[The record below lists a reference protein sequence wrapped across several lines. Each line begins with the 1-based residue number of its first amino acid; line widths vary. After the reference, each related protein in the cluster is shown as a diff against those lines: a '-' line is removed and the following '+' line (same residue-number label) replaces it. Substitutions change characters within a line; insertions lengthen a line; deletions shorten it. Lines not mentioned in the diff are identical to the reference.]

1 MENFNHH
8 PSEWRN
14 YQRRLKNKAL
24 KKRVLGKA
32 LYLALYSGGAF
43 LILFIMFFGV
53 SWVSGLVSQASFGSF
68 GIGKRPIHFVK
79 ELSREDLP
87 VALHCL
93 KFDINGLD
101 DHFILDP
108 GGADLSIESTINPS
122 LQDYISHFL
131 KRTRTLQA
139 AVVVLNPTD
148 GRILAMA
155 NYNKERN
162 PDNICL
168 KAEFPAASLFKI
180 VSAAAA
186 FETAG
191 FTPNRKVFFNGKK
204 HTLYKKQLDQKNGRH
219 TEKISFRKAFAF
231 SINPVF
237 GKLGIDNLGR
247 EVLNDYAGRF
257 YFNRPIPFD
266 LPVEMST
273 INIPEGNFG
282 LAEIASGFNKQT
294 LISPLH
300 VSLLASVAA
309 NEGVLMKPW
318 FVKQITNKSGH
329 VIYRGSP
336 VKMISPV
343 TYETAKGLKVLMRD
357 TVRYG
362 TCRKRFSSLFRK
374 KAFKDIDLG
383 AKTGTI
389 NDSKDRFKYDWFTAF
404 VIPEHGDKAFCIA
417 ILGIHGEKLGI
428 RSSEIGMYIIRHYFL
443 S

>member
-32 LYLALYSGGAF
+32 LYLSLYSGGAF

-93 KFDINGLD
+93 KFDINKLD

-155 NYNKERN
+155 NYPAYDLNKFYQVPR
-162 PDNICL
+162 DIMKNI
-168 KAEFPAASLFKI
+168 
-180 VSAAAA
+180 
-186 FETAG
+186 
-191 FTPNRKVFFNGKK
+191 
-204 HTLYKKQLDQKNGRH
+204 
-219 TEKISFRKAFAF
+219 
-231 SINPVF
+231 SI
-237 GKLGIDNLGR
+237 
-247 EVLNDYAGRF
+247 
-257 YFNRPIPFD
+257 
-266 LPVEMST
+266 
-273 INIPEGNFG
+273 
-282 LAEIASGFNKQT
+282 
-294 LISPLH
+294 
-300 VSLLASVAA
+300 A
-309 NEGVLMKPW
+309 N
-318 FVKQITNKSGH
+318 
-329 VIYRGSP
+329 
-336 VKMISPV
+336 
-343 TYETAKGLKVLMRD
+343 MR
-357 TVRYG
+357 
-362 TCRKRFSSLFRK
+362 S
-374 KAFKDIDLG
+374 
-383 AKTGTI
+383 
-389 NDSKDRFKYDWFTAF
+389 
-404 VIPEHGDKAFCIA
+404 
-417 ILGIHGEKLGI
+417 
-428 RSSEIGMYIIRHYFL
+428 
-443 S
+443 